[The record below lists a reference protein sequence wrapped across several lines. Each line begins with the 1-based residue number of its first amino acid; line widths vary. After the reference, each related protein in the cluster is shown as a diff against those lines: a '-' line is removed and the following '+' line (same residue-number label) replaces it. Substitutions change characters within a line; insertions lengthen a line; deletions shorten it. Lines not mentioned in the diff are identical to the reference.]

1 MTSSLKSDNKYRCIP
16 ITILLGKQLKLY
28 LYATALHLFI
38 NLKHKVHIPH
48 FNGFWLCSGYIYVV
62 YIYSIK
68 LTKNPQSGQKCGCTF
83 SWIFKPKTQVWS
95 PLITHSMGATWMI
108 RVPERGWTSTR
119 MQTYVYMR
127 NWRLA
132 MRIALKWTI
141 SEHFLLLFALY
152 LLRFAHRYI
161 FISNI
166 FILYYWFFIYISNTH
181 QLYCVCE

>member
-1 MTSSLKSDNKYRCIP
+1 MYSYYN
-16 ITILLGKQLKLY
+16 ITGQTVK
-28 LYATALHLFI
+28 ALFI
-38 NLKHKVHIPH
+38 CNSSTSVYKPQTQSAYTPFQWILIV
-48 FNGFWLCSGYIYVV
+48 FRVYICCI